1 MIGRLLTRLISAQ
14 AGWAGPF
21 GDFNVRWLRAM
32 FRRIRPITDV
42 LHGVW
47 LGHPLHAVL
56 TDVPIGVL
64 TLAVIFDFF
73 DQRVASDVC
82 VGFGILTMLAAA
94 VAGFADYSETD
105 DHPRMVATVHATLI
119 VTALIVFL
127 VSLVARLGQ
136 PADASRTVPFALDV
150 IGYLILALGA
160 MIGGEIVY
168 TLGNM
173 VNRHAW
179 RFFGPGKWARL
190 DVTEIPEGQLVK
202 AKVGAL
208 SLVLVRNGETVLA
221 LHDQCAHAGGSLGD
235 GTLVDGTVVQ
245 CPLHAS
251 RFDMATGFRR
261 SGPSDYDQPQF
272 EVRRAS
278 DGGWEARRATVG
290 SGAYA

>member
-14 AGWAGPF
+14 GGWAGPF
-21 GDFNVRWLRAM
+21 GDFNVRWLRAI
-32 FRRIRPITDV
+32 FRRIRPVTDF

-64 TLAVIFDFF
+64 TLAIIFDFF

-82 VGFGILTMLAAA
+82 VGFGVLTMLAAA

-105 DHPRMVATVHATLI
+105 DHPRMVATVHATLMVVALVAF
-119 VTALIVFL
+119 VT
-127 VSLVARLGQ
+127 SLVVRLGQ

-150 IGYLILALGA
+150 IGYLVLALGA
-160 MIGGEIVY
+160 TVGGEIVY

-179 RFFGPGKWARL
+179 RFWGPGKWARL
-190 DVTEIPEGQLVK
+190 DVPEIPEGTLVK
-202 AKVGAL
+202 AKAGAL
-208 SLVLVRNGETVLA
+208 ALVLVRNGDTVMA
-221 LHDQCAHAGGSLGD
+221 LHDQCAHAGGSLSDGSLD
-235 GTLVDGTVVQ
+235 GTTVA
-245 CPLHAS
+245 CPLHFS
-251 RFDMATGFRR
+251 KFDMATGFRR
-261 SGPSDYDQPQF
+261 SGPTDYDQPSF
-272 EVRRAS
+272 EVRRTA
-278 DGGWEARRATVG
+278 DGGWEARRVSVG

>member
-1 MIGRLLTRLISAQ
+1 MIGRLLTRLLSAQ

-21 GDFNVRWLRAM
+21 GDFNVRWLRAI
-32 FRRIRPITDV
+32 FRRIRPITDF

-56 TDVPIGVL
+56 TDVPIGCL
-64 TLAVIFDFF
+64 TLVLIFDFF
-73 DQRVASDVC
+73 NQRVASDVC
-82 VGFGILTMLAAA
+82 LGFGILTMLAAA

-105 DHPRMVATVHATLI
+105 DHPRMVATVHAT
-119 VTALIVFL
+119 VMVMALLAFVI
-127 VSLVARLGQ
+127 SLVLRLGQ
-136 PADASRTVPFALDV
+136 AADASRTVPFALDV
-150 IGYLILALGA
+150 IGYLLLALGA

-179 RFFGPGKWARL
+179 RFWGPAKWTRL
-190 DVTEIPEGQLVK
+190 DVTEIPEGTLVK
-202 AKVGAL
+202 AKAGAL
-208 SLVLVRNGETVLA
+208 ALVLVRTGETVLA

-235 GTLVDGTVVQ
+235 GSLDGSVVA
-245 CPLHAS
+245 CPLHGS

-261 SGPSDYDQPQF
+261 SGPTDYDQPSF
-272 EVRRAS
+272 EVRPTT
-278 DGGWEARRATVG
+278 DGGWEARRVTVG

>member
-21 GDFNVRWLRAM
+21 GDFNVRWLRAI
-32 FRRIRPITDV
+32 FQRIRPITDF

-56 TDVPIGVL
+56 TDVPIGCL
-64 TLAVIFDFF
+64 TLVLIFDFF

-82 VGFGILTMLAAA
+82 LGLGILTMLAAA

-105 DHPRMVATVHATLI
+105 DHPRVVATVHATLMVI
-119 VTALIVFL
+119 ALLVF
-127 VSLVARLGQ
+127 VISLVLRLGQ
-136 PADASRTVPFALDV
+136 PADASRTAPFALDV
-150 IGYLILALGA
+150 IGYLLLALGA
-160 MIGGEIVY
+160 MVGGEIVY

-179 RFFGPGKWARL
+179 RFWGPGKWTRL
-190 DVTEIPEGQLVK
+190 DVTEIPEGALVK
-202 AKVGAL
+202 AKAGSLAL
-208 SLVLVRNGETVLA
+208 VIVRNGEAVMA

-235 GTLVDGTVVQ
+235 GTLDGTTVQ

-261 SGPSDYDQPQF
+261 SGPSDYDQPMF
-272 EVRRAS
+272 EVRRTG
-278 DGGWEARRATVG
+278 DGGWEARRVTVG

>member
-1 MIGRLLTRLISAQ
+1 MIGRLVTRLISAQ

-21 GDFNVRWLRAM
+21 GDFNVRWLRAI
-32 FRRIRPITDV
+32 FRRMRPITDF

-64 TLAVIFDFF
+64 TLVVIFDFF

-82 VGFGILTMLAAA
+82 LGFGILTMLAAA
-94 VAGFADYSETD
+94 VAGLADYSETD
-105 DHPRMVATVHATLI
+105 EHPRMVATVHGTLMVI
-119 VTALIVFL
+119 ALIVF
-127 VSLVARLGQ
+127 VISLVLRLGQ
-136 PADASRTVPFALDV
+136 AADASRTVPFALDV
-150 IGYLILALGA
+150 IGYLVLALGA
-160 MIGGEIVY
+160 TVGGEVVY

-179 RFFGPGKWARL
+179 RFWGPGKWARL

-202 AKVGAL
+202 AKAGSMAL
-208 SLVLVRNGETVLA
+208 VVVRNGETVMA
-221 LHDQCAHAGGSLGD
+221 LHDQCAHAGGTLSDGSL
-235 GTLVDGTVVQ
+235 DGTVVQ

-251 RFDMATGFRR
+251 RFDMASGFRR
-261 SGPSDYDQPQF
+261 SGPTDYDQPSF
-272 EVRRAS
+272 EVRRTA
-278 DGGWEARRATVG
+278 DGAWEARRVTVG